1 MRLLHTFDDQK
12 IATQFNSFLTK
23 EGIENQCEVI
33 ANTDWGSSDYGT
45 VKCHI
50 WVVDEDHLAI
60 AQKWLEEYLQHPD
73 KPIFYETSKWQIP
86 FKDTLQS
93 TPKESPQHP
102 IKDIPLKRPAP
113 NKSLGIITMYLLLAC
128 TLIFLYGEFT
138 SPQIDFPISQLPT
151 TPLYSPPINKYLLY
165 DYPQAFE
172 IIDKLANA
180 YGLQKLQNLSDLP
193 QEGQLLVQKYE
204 HTPYWKGFYEKL
216 VEHFTH
222 PDKPWNFDAPL
233 FEKIQKGELWRL
245 FSPCLLHLNV
255 FHLFFN
261 MIWLVILGKM
271 IEEKIDPLRYLI
283 LILIVAVTSNTAQ
296 YLVSGPNFIGISG
309 VICGMLGFIWAR
321 QHVAAWEG
329 YNLLPGV
336 IAFMFFFVLTMFAI
350 QLISFILQ
358 VYYHLNFMPAIA
370 NTAHIIGGLTGYL
383 LGRLNAY
390 SITTKT
396 H

>member
-12 IATQFNSFLTK
+12 IATHFSSFLIK

-50 WVVDEDHLAI
+50 WVVDEDQLGR

-73 KPIFYETSKWQIP
+73 NAVFQETTKWQIP
-86 FKDTLQS
+86 FKEALQPHAENS
-93 TPKESPQHP
+93 TQHP
-102 IKDIPLKRPAP
+102 IKDIPPRRPVPA
-113 NKSLGIITMYLLLAC
+113 KSLGIITMYLLLTC
-128 TLIFLYGEFT
+128 TLLFLYGEFT
-138 SPQIDFPISQLPT
+138 SPQIEFPVSQLPA
-151 TPLYSPPINKYLLY
+151 TPLYSPPVNKHLLY

-193 QEGQLLVQKYE
+193 QEGQMLVHKFE
-204 HTPYWKGFYEKL
+204 RTPYWKGFYDKL
-216 VEHFTH
+216 VEHLTQ
-222 PDKPWNFDAPL
+222 PGKPWNFDAPL
-233 FEKIQKGELWRL
+233 FEKIRQGELWRV

-271 IEEKIDPLRYLI
+271 IEEKIGALRYLS
-283 LILIVAVTSNTAQ
+283 LILIVAVASNTAQ

-309 VICGMLGFIWAR
+309 SSAVCWAL
-321 QHVAAWEG
+321 
-329 YNLLPGV
+329 Y
-336 IAFMFFFVLTMFAI
+336 
-350 QLISFILQ
+350 
-358 VYYHLNFMPAIA
+358 
-370 NTAHIIGGLTGYL
+370 
-383 LGRLNAY
+383 GRGSMWRHGRA
-390 SITTKT
+390 TTFCQG
-396 H
+396 